1 MNKSLNTLYCS
12 KCGSL
17 DIETKMWVNP
27 NTEQIS
33 GHCSDISEKE
43 DNWCKACEEHTELL
57 TLQELW
63 NRFGDIAI
71 NNDDEIESDF
81 MQFEEG
87 TDRFYIWDWFDER
100 CPNNLHDD
108 LLYANV
114 EEED

>member
-1 MNKSLNTLYCS
+1 MKSIPNSLHYKN
-12 KCGSL
+12 CG
-17 DIETKMWVNP
+17 I
-27 NTEQIS
+27 
-33 GHCSDISEKE
+33 G
-43 DNWCKACEEHTELL
+43 
-57 TLQELW
+57 
-63 NRFGDIAI
+63 FGDIAI

-100 CPNNLHDD
+100 CPNNLHDG